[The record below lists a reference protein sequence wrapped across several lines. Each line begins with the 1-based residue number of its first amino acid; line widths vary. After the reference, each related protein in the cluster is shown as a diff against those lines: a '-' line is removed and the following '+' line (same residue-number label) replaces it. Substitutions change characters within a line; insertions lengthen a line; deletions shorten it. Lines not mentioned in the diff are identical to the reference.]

1 MTFYLSSVG
10 HCIFVKLDAER
21 GEPLRTLPVP
31 AAHRHPFL
39 HINSPHYLWEAEL
52 VIEHPLVA
60 LARGGGTM
68 SGCDLS
74 SYLER

>member
-1 MTFYLSSVG
+1 MLDTVF
-10 HCIFVKLDAER
+10 FVKLDAER

-39 HINSPHYLWEAEL
+39 HISSPHYLWEAEL

-60 LARGGGTM
+60 LARGGGTVVCRVVI
-68 SGCDLS
+68 SVAT
-74 SYLER
+74 